1 MKHSILPVEGIQER
15 DIDLILLEEFLTDNS
30 FCEWFVRETG
40 LPEFTELIAAR
51 KSITDFGLGET
62 DILFSYKS
70 RDKIIFVL
78 IENILDVSFGVL
90 FL

>member
-1 MKHSILPVEGIQER
+1 MKHSILPVEGIEER
-15 DIDLILLEEFLTDNS
+15 DIDLILLEEFLTDKL
-30 FCEWFVRETG
+30 FCQWFVNETS

-78 IENILDVSFGVL
+78 IEIFIAYTLIAC
-90 FL
+90 